1 MQHPQTREELPSFP
15 AFVFVLCRDKLRQM
29 HSESPK
35 PLPNL
40 FQRALTGSMLTA
52 GSYAATQAL
61 RLASNLILTRLL
73 FPEAFGIMALVSV
86 VLVGLSMFSDMGIGP
101 AISQHRRGDE
111 PAFLDT
117 AFTLDV
123 ARGVALWLMTC
134 ALAWPAAKLYDA
146 PELLQLLPAAGL
158 TLLIAGF
165 NPTRIDTANRH
176 LLLVR
181 VTLLDLA
188 AQVLGLL
195 AMIALALALQSV
207 WALVL
212 GAIIGSLAK
221 LIIMTLWLPGRQN
234 RFHWN
239 AEAGRDLIHFGKWIF
254 LSTACG
260 FLLSQGDKAIFG
272 AYLSKTDLGIYNI
285 GWFLASFPILLAG
298 AVTGRVLI
306 PLYRDQ
312 HPAQSHENARK
323 LRKFRFAISGGTLLL
338 LAVLGVA
345 GVPLVGVLYDAR
357 YQAAGLVV
365 VIMAMVQMPAV
376 IGMTYDQSALA
387 AGDSRSYFLLM
398 ALKAAVQTL
407 AFFIGIETAGLW
419 GALTAQAVA
428 LIAVHPAIAWLA
440 HRNRAWDALHDAI
453 FFALAAGFAALILW
467 VNHATL
473 GL

>member
-1 MQHPQTREELPSFP
+1 MLSASPDPS
-15 AFVFVLCRDKLRQM
+15 
-29 HSESPK
+29 
-35 PLPNL
+35 PNL
-40 FQRALTGSMLTA
+40 FRRALTGSMLTA
-52 GSYAATQAL
+52 GSYALTQAL

-73 FPEAFGIMALVSV
+73 FPEAFGLMALVSV

-101 AISQHRRGDE
+101 AISQHRRGDD

-123 ARGVALWLMTC
+123 ARGAVLWVLTC
-134 ALAWPAAKLYDA
+134 ALAWPMAALYDA
-146 PELLQLLPAAGL
+146 PELLHLLPVAGL

-176 LLLVR
+176 LLLGR

-188 AQVLGLL
+188 AQMIGLL
-195 AMIALALALQSV
+195 AMIALALAMQSV

-212 GAIIGSLAK
+212 GAIVGSLAK
-221 LIIMTLWLPGRQN
+221 LVIMHRYLPGRPN
-234 RFHWN
+234 RFHWD
-239 AEAGRDLIHFGKWIF
+239 AEAGRDLVHFGKWIF

-272 AYLSKTDLGIYNI
+272 AYLTKADLGIYNI

-312 HPAQSHENARK
+312 HPATAAENARK
-323 LRKFRFAISGGTLLL
+323 LRRFRFAISGGTLGL
-338 LAVLGVA
+338 LAVLGVV
-345 GVPLVGVLYDAR
+345 GMPLVGVLYDPR
-357 YQAAGLVV
+357 YQAAGVV
-365 VIMAMVQMPAV
+365 VVVMAMVQMPGV

-387 AGDSRSYFLLM
+387 AGDSRSYFLVM
-398 ALKAAVQTL
+398 ALRAAVQTL

-419 GALTAQAVA
+419 GALAAQAVA
-428 LIAVHPAIAWLA
+428 LILVHPAIAWLA
-440 HRNRAWDALHDAI
+440 HRNRAWDGLHDAV
-453 FFALAAGFAALILW
+453 FFALALCLAALVFW
-467 VNHATL
+467 VNHATF
-473 GL
+473 GI